1 MTIAANPPVDQTDH
15 QVPVELKERLATL
28 DDPAVA
34 APRTKRSWTPVILGI
49 LVLGITGAGGYW
61 GWHLLNAPQ
70 GPPKNLETQAL
81 TRGDVVL
88 TFVEKGELEAARNT
102 EIICQVRASGRGNSA
117 ASSIKWVI
125 DDGSRVKKG
134 DQLMLLEDA
143 SLREQLNNQHIMV
156 EEKNDLYEQ
165 AKANLKI
172 VENENKS
179 AELTAINNYKI
190 AEIDLEKFRKA
201 ERQQKQFDIDSRIK
215 LATADLIQWRDKLG
229 WSNRMFVRGYLSANQ
244 KLNDETRLDQ
254 ANVNLDKLQ
263 KEFDTL
269 KFDNQRQELDLLN
282 KLEQAKLQMEIAKEN
297 SESKRAQ
304 GQAKLTSADLIL
316 KQESQKRDDLEMDL
330 RNCKIYAP
338 HDGMVIYF
346 ISESSRFG
354 GSSQTSPIE
363 VGSPVKEGQKLM
375 RIPNLNRMIA
385 KVKVHE
391 SIVTKLRGDTTAL
404 TGFGTCY
411 DVGQVFMNWGHIISA
426 HAVPGFHS
434 ALPAFMPGLVIQREV
449 KSELG
454 HLEEVI
460 TDDGM
465 AASIKISSLEKPLS
479 GHVKMVSSVASST
492 DWMSADVKV
501 YQTVVAIDETPEN
514 LKPNMSAEVT
524 VKIDERKNVLQLP
537 IQAVLESGGEKFCYV
552 KTDASIEKRIVKT
565 GLNNYKFV
573 EILPESKVKEHEQIV
588 LNARSYAEK
597 VNDLKGNVNIDPSSG
612 IRDRGNRKNAGKTG
626 GKTVQ
631 SPGKSKSIIPEKGV
645 QQADSGETP
654 AKSSSKERSAKGAG
668 N

>member
-1 MTIAANPPVDQTDH
+1 MTIAAHPPVEHTDH
-15 QVPVELKERLATL
+15 QVPAELKDRLATL
-28 DDPAVA
+28 DDPAAV
-34 APRTKRSWTPVILGI
+34 PPPMKRSWTPVILGI
-49 LVLGITGAGGYW
+49 LVLGIVGAGSYW
-61 GWHLLNAPQ
+61 GWQHFNAPE

-81 TRGDVVL
+81 TKGDMVL
-88 TFVEKGELEAARNT
+88 TFIEKGELEAARNT
-102 EIICQVRASGRGNSA
+102 EIVCQVRASGRGNSA

-125 DDGSRVKKG
+125 DDSSKVKKG
-134 DQLMLLEDA
+134 DLLMLLEDA
-143 SLREQLNNQHIMV
+143 SLREQMNNQHILV

-179 AELTAINNYKI
+179 AELTAINNFKI

-269 KFDNQRQELDLLN
+269 KFDNQRVELDLLN

-316 KQESQKRDDLEMDL
+316 KQESQKRDDLEQDV

-346 ISESSRFG
+346 VSESSRFG

-385 KVKVHE
+385 RVKVHE
-391 SIVTKLRGDTTAL
+391 SIVTKLRGDTTAP
-404 TGFGTCY
+404 TGFGTFY
-411 DVGQVFMNWGHIISA
+411 DVGQVVMNWGHLINA
-426 HAVPGFHS
+426 HGLPGLHV
-434 ALPAFMPGLVIQREV
+434 ALPSFMPGLIIQREV
-449 KSELG
+449 KSDLG
-454 HLEEVI
+454 HLEEEV
-460 TDDGM
+460 TEYGM
-465 AASIKISSLEKPLS
+465 GASIKIASLEKPLS
-479 GHVKMVSSVASST
+479 GRVKMVSSVASST

-501 YQTVVAIDETPEN
+501 YQTVVSIDETTEI

-524 VKIDERKNVLQLP
+524 VKIDERKGVLLLP

-552 KTDASIEKRIVKT
+552 KTDTSIEKRMVKT

-573 EILPESKVKEHEQIV
+573 EILPVSKVKENEQIV

-597 VNDLKGNVNIDPSSG
+597 VNDLKGNVNIDPSSN
-612 IRDRGNRKNAGKTG
+612 IRDRGNRKGPGKLPGKQAKAPGKATSTAPD
-626 GKTVQ
+626 KTVQ
-631 SPGKSKSIIPEKGV
+631 
-645 QQADSGETP
+645 ADSTEP
-654 AKSSSKERSAKGAG
+654 AAKTSSKDRSAKGAG